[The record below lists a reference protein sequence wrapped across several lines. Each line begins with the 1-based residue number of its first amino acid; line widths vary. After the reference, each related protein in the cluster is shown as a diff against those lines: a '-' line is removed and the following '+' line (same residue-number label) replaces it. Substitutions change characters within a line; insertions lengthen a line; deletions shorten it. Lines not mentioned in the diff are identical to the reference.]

1 MKLRTIALV
10 LSVALASAAAHAQT
24 GVYVTG
30 DAQQFTQKGVLLFPG
45 THTNIDKLWL
55 YGATYGVY
63 YDFNRLPLIG
73 KLKTGPVAV
82 GVDGRGDIFRL
93 NVYGSQIDREDGIF
107 SLRISAKK
115 PTKRFRLLGTAPYGQ
130 GGFGIGHTRNAFRT
144 YYNNNFIYQFS
155 VGFDRPLS
163 HKYKNLDWR
172 VLEVSAGS
180 LANYPTG
187 YYAGNGGA
195 GTNQSNHMITI
206 GTGIVFR
213 SR

>member
-115 PTKRFRLLGTAPYGQ
+115 PTKRFLLLGTAPYGQ
-130 GGFGIGHTRNAFRT
+130 GGFGIGHTRNALRT
-144 YYNNNFIYQFS
+144 FTTTTSSINSAS
-155 VGFDRPLS
+155 VSIVLS
-163 HKYKNLDWR
+163 LINTR
-172 VLEVSAGS
+172 TS
-180 LANYPTG
+180 TG
-187 YYAGNGGA
+187 ACWK
-195 GTNQSNHMITI
+195 
-206 GTGIVFR
+206 
-213 SR
+213 